1 CPLTETIGQM
11 LASTGALTLEGYD
24 GIAMFEGNSFDELLG
39 VLSSPEHDA
48 IIVPDEEKFL
58 TRNAT
63 ITVPLNF
70 ATILDR
76 DAE

>member
-1 CPLTETIGQM
+1 
-11 LASTGALTLEGYD
+11 
-24 GIAMFEGNSFDELLG
+24 
-39 VLSSPEHDA
+39 VLSSPEHEE

-63 ITVPLNF
+63 IIVPLDF